1 MIKKLTP
8 NINVQLLGCTRG
20 NKALYSNVNFTLEP
34 GDAIQIQGPNGCGK
48 TSLLKQFCQIIPT
61 YDGEISINKEKFFSM
76 LLYSGHSPAIKRDLT
91 CFENIKYMGLLD
103 GVFDE
108 SLLEEGIQHLLLS
121 ESKDTLGSDLSRG
134 QSQKTALSRLFFELV
149 IFALRSLKTSI
160 SVGFILRIFKT
171 FFVCMGFGPSS
182 NESATTFL
190 CVLMFWI
197 MNGAASIVVPHKKD
211 INQKHT
217 IPFVMM
223 FVVLVS
229 QVFLLVIRYRL
240 YFFARM

>member
-8 NINVQLLGCTRG
+8 NINVQLLGCTRS

-61 YDGEISINKEKFFSM
+61 YDGEISINNEPVRRVKEKFFSM

-134 QSQKTALSRLFFELV
+134 QSQKTALSRLFFTN
-149 IFALRSLKTSI
+149 RSVWVLDEPFSGLDLPSI
-160 SVGFILRIFKT
+160 SIIKKIITEHIEKKNILLITSHEPIEITGVQFK
-171 FFVCMGFGPSS
+171 
-182 NESATTFL
+182 NLE
-190 CVLMFWI
+190 
-197 MNGAASIVVPHKKD
+197 IV
-211 INQKHT
+211 
-217 IPFVMM
+217 
-223 FVVLVS
+223 
-229 QVFLLVIRYRL
+229 
-240 YFFARM
+240 